1 MRRAL
6 WAQPIPLSL
15 GYERN
20 LGWEPTYTFP
30 RTVAPSTY
38 PWPWSPNGTQMKLVC
53 ICGSSLVTTLDYD
66 GWIYWP
72 TKWWF
77 LEGQVGRK
85 GTPCGRALSEMVPRS
100 QELTLLLTLWH
111 NSVLFSGHHRS
122 VFDFKAEQ
130 DTGMFVDIGTA
141 CGPQKEDIAAPS
153 SKDSPLWE
161 GLVKTLAMH
170 EIRKI

>member
-1 MRRAL
+1 
-6 WAQPIPLSL
+6 
-15 GYERN
+15 
-20 LGWEPTYTFP
+20 
-30 RTVAPSTY
+30 
-38 PWPWSPNGTQMKLVC
+38 
-53 ICGSSLVTTLDYD
+53 
-66 GWIYWP
+66 
-72 TKWWF
+72 
-77 LEGQVGRK
+77 
-85 GTPCGRALSEMVPRS
+85 MVPRS

-141 CGPQKEDIAAPS
+141 CGPQKEDIAAPF

>member
-1 MRRAL
+1 MSAT
-6 WAQPIPLSL
+6 WL
-15 GYERN
+15 GTH
-20 LGWEPTYTFP
+20 TYTFP

-38 PWPWSPNGTQMKLVC
+38 PWPWSSWWHTDETGLHLWVQAWLHT
-53 ICGSSLVTTLDYD
+53 DYD
-66 GWIYWP
+66 G
-72 TKWWF
+72 
-77 LEGQVGRK
+77 LN
-85 GTPCGRALSEMVPRS
+85 
-100 QELTLLLTLWH
+100 LLTNKMVISWRPGWKERDSMWQGLFRDGSQVTGTNSAAHSLAQLCLVLW
-111 NSVLFSGHHRS
+111 HHRS